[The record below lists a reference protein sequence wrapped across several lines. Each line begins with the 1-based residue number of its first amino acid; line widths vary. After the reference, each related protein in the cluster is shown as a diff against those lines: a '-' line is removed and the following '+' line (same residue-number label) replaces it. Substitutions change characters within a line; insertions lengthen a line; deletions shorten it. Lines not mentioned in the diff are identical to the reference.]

1 MRRVF
6 LCVVGLIFLG
16 VGSAAGAQ
24 TSGQAERG
32 MKVFGEQKCS
42 MCHSIAGKGNAKGVL
57 DNVGTKLSAAEIREW
72 LTDPEAMRKK
82 HNAERRPLMKSY
94 ASLSKEDLDGLV
106 AYLQT
111 LKSK

>member
-6 LCVVGLIFLG
+6 LCVVLVL
-16 VGSAAGAQ
+16 VCAVASASAQ
-24 TSGQAERG
+24 TAERG

-57 DNVGTKLSAAEIREW
+57 DNVGAQFSAAEIREW